1 MGLLMDYDNQRA
13 YEFRSEMDTGTT
25 AEASCPSPLAVRST
39 GMSSIVPVVLSGGGG
54 SRLWPFS
61 TSETPKQFLPL
72 TGSTSLFHEALVRVR
87 DRNHYAAPLVVASE
101 RHGDLC
107 ERELLVDGDEA
118 RLILEPLARNT
129 AAAIAMAAAVV
140 RETYGPD
147 ALLLV
152 TPSDHLIENGDAFHR
167 AVRIGEKAARAGR
180 LVTFGISPSSPDTGY
195 GYLEVGADIDDVPG
209 ASSVARF
216 VEKPQRELAE
226 EMFAGGRHLWNA
238 GIFLFQAQALLDE
251 MLLHAPDICRAA
263 VAAVSTR
270 KFDGIRL
277 VADPMALDACP
288 SLSIDYAVMEK
299 SNRVAVVPMSPG
311 WSDLGSWDALASL
324 VGGMEPRGQVTA
336 LECDSCFIRTDGLQV
351 AALGISD
358 LIIVASGDRLLIVPK
373 GRSQEVK
380 RLLSAM
386 DSLAA

>member
-1 MGLLMDYDNQRA
+1 
-13 YEFRSEMDTGTT
+13 MDTGVATGT
-25 AEASCPSPLAVRST
+25 PAPHAARATGVSP
-39 GMSSIVPVVLSGGGG
+39 IVPVVLSGGGG

-72 TGSTSLFHEALVRVR
+72 TGSTSLFHEALRRVR

-107 ERELLVDGDEA
+107 ERELLVDGGEA

-140 RETYGPD
+140 REAHGAD

-152 TPSDHLIENGDAFHR
+152 TPSDHLIEDVDAFHR
-167 AVRIGEKAARAGR
+167 AVRIGERAARAGR
-180 LVTFGISPSSPDTGY
+180 LVTFGILPTSADTGY
-195 GYLEVGADIDDVPG
+195 GYLEVGPQIEDIRG
-209 ASSVARF
+209 ANAVLTF
-216 VEKPQRELAE
+216 VEKPPVNRAE
-226 EMFAGGRHLWNA
+226 AMVADGHHLWNT
-238 GIFLFQAQALLDE
+238 GIFLFQAQTLLDE
-251 MLLHAPDICRAA
+251 LMLHAPKICRAA
-263 VAAVSTR
+263 VAAVSKQST
-270 KFDGIRL
+270 DGIRL
-277 VADPMALDACP
+277 VADAQALADCP

-324 VGGMEPRGQVTA
+324 VDGMDARGQVTA
-336 LECDSCFIRTDGLQV
+336 LDCDSCFIRTDGLKV
-351 AALGISD
+351 AALGIRD